1 MANKKLIKAVHETAK
16 DLHQAGVMSEQT
28 MREFDAMCLPP
39 IKNYTPSQIKRL
51 RRRNK
56 ASQAVFAAYLN
67 TTPSTVQKWE
77 QGQKKPSRLALK
89 LLSLVDRHGL
99 ALLAAK
105 NT

>member
-1 MANKKLIKAVHETAK
+1 MIMAKNLIETIHSTAK

-39 IKNYTPSQIKRL
+39 VKKYTPTQIKRI
-51 RRRNK
+51 RRRNY

-67 TTPSTVQKWE
+67 TTSSTVQKWE
-77 QGQKKPSRLALK
+77 QGQKCPSGLALK

-99 ALLAAK
+99 LILGV
-105 NT
+105 